1 MGFEIPARREISA
14 REIGAP
20 ERIASSTVRSFRSF
34 RSGGI
39 AALRAIV
46 EVNLTRKSG
55 GLGSLWE
62 NLTSDGGK
70 VQSRVSKLN

>member
-20 ERIASSTVRSFRSF
+20 ERIASSTVRSFRSL

-46 EVNLTRKSG
+46 EVNLTRNGGRMGISG
-55 GLGSLWE
+55 A
-62 NLTSDGGK
+62 NLDFRRGE